1 MSVDLAQTIQKC
13 VSSHIDSLI
22 LKISKQFNISV
33 EDLQQCVNGTS
44 SLSNDSRRPS
54 VSNTPRNEAATSG
67 LQNGARCQHVFVSGK
82 NKGQACGDK
91 VSAESKTGIYCK
103 THLKNEDKNMFLK
116 NVPKPT
122 EVQKPSEDK
131 KIVSQSSVAPRTVS
145 TATTQSG
152 DVQRTSTKKKDPDAP
167 FIVNPE
173 NIKKVITERTG
184 QLPIKKNK
192 WGNYEHEPSR
202 LVFNKE
208 TREVYAKQLDD
219 GTCIDLT
226 RDDIDLA
233 KTLGFPVKIP
243 SNLPS
248 TTSRQSSSLYDDED
262 DDELLS
268 DVEDDD
274 EDDD

>member
-33 EDLQQCVNGTS
+33 EDLQQCVNGTIS
-44 SLSNDSRRPS
+44 HSNDSRRPS
-54 VSNTPRNEAATSG
+54 TVSTPRNELPRDG

-82 NKGQACGDK
+82 NKGQPCGDK

-116 NVPKPT
+116 NVPKPSD
-122 EVQKPSEDK
+122 VQKAAEDK
-131 KIVSQSSVAPRTVS
+131 KPVAQSSIAPRTVS
-145 TATTQSG
+145 TTTTQSG
-152 DVQRTSTKKKDPDAP
+152 DDQRTSTKKKDPDAP